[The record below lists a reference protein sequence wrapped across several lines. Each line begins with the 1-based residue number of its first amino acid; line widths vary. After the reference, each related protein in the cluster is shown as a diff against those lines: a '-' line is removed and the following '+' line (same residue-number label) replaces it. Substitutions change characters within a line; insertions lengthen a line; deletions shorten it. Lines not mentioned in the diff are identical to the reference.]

1 MDGSCQFP
9 IKTLLSYLAF
19 DLGFFWVTGIT
30 GSVASIFSGEL
41 PSPQLIS
48 PDGKI
53 IFGGGFVR
61 RSIYGGEGAK
71 NAIIGSNTFRIV
83 PAVKSGQI
91 NLAAY

>member
-1 MDGSCQFP
+1 M
-9 IKTLLSYLAF
+9 
-19 DLGFFWVTGIT
+19 
-30 GSVASIFSGEL
+30 
-41 PSPQLIS
+41 
-48 PDGKI
+48 

-71 NAIIGSNTFRIV
+71 NAIIGSNMFRIV